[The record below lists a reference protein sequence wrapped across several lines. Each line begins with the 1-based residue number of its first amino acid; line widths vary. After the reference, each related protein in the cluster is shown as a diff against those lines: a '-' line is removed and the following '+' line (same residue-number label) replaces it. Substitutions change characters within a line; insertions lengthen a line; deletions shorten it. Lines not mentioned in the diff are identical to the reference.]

1 MLRTRRAMFIEGTSL
16 LLRESIE
23 QTRKAGRN
31 HVYFQ
36 GEIVKNSLR
45 EAGDIEKIEDLG
57 LTLHSLP

>member
-1 MLRTRRAMFIEGTSL
+1 MLHTRRTTFIEGTSF

-23 QTRKAGRN
+23 QPRKAGRN
-31 HVYFQ
+31 HVHFQ
-36 GEIVKNSLR
+36 GEIVRNSLR